1 MIEQVQGY
9 FVPTAFFLLL
19 LLGAASLVEK
29 YKNIIPL
36 KVSWD
41 SLTNIFSTWCFIIC
55 FRKMIYYVPF
65 FGIMQ
70 TESTLWWVDANILIF
85 LYYIFLLFLM
95 GVAVIVYI
103 AMRTKSVTY
112 EGLAGLILAMF
123 FLGGSLILPISNG
136 LNISLSKGFLYI
148 IFAPLLVLKMLCSGK
163 YLGILTAFLLGI
175 FINNRYNKLKPKITG
190 KNAKFLILPVFMLIV
205 FVVFSF
211 IHFPGKPG
219 EKFMSKVQAARSP
232 LAVEDLLAAAHS
244 IKTNEGYWM
253 YALKTISGKIVDIG
267 DIQWKREMFLRVT
280 AAVKKLTAAKEKYE
294 LIKKIVVDIAKTGDI
309 QWAESLAESIPY
321 EDIKTSARHEIR
333 EIREKV
339 GKND

>member
-9 FVPTAFFLLL
+9 IVPTAGFLLL
-19 LLGAASLVEK
+19 LLGAVSLVEK

-36 KVSWD
+36 KVSPD
-41 SLTNIFSTWCFIIC
+41 TLTNIFSTWCFIIC

-70 TESTLWWVDANILIF
+70 TESTLWRVDANVLIF
-85 LYYIFLLFLM
+85 IYYIFILFLL

-103 AMRTKSVTY
+103 ALRTKSVTY
-112 EGLAGLILAMF
+112 EGLAGLILAVF
-123 FLGGSLILPISNG
+123 FLGASLILPISKG
-136 LNISLSKGFLYI
+136 LNISLAFDKGLLLI

-175 FINNRYNKLKPKITG
+175 FINNRYNKLKPKITRR
-190 KNAKFLILPVFMLIV
+190 NVKFLKLPLFMLLAFGI
-205 FVVFSF
+205 FSF
-211 IHFPGKPG
+211 IHFPGSPG

-244 IKTNEGYWM
+244 IKTNEDYWM

-280 AAVKKLTAAKEKYE
+280 AAVKKLTAVKERYE
-294 LIKKIVVDIAKTGDI
+294 LIKEIAVDIAKTGDI

-321 EDIKTSARHEIR
+321 KDIKTSARQ
-333 EIREKV
+333 EIREKEE
-339 GKND
+339 KK